1 MAKDS
6 GRVTDAEG
14 VYGPGEMQQC
24 RFLRKVQIKVVGL
37 LEGKRNILQLAFQE
51 LEDRLDSL
59 LKVVEEAVTL
69 VFAASEIKDTCFLRT
84 GWPYHMAIESFY
96 LVNTLLS

>member
-1 MAKDS
+1 
-6 GRVTDAEG
+6 
-14 VYGPGEMQQC
+14 MQ
-24 RFLRKVQIKVVGL
+24 VKVVGL
-37 LEGKRNILQLAFQE
+37 LEGKRNNLQLAFQE

-84 GWPYHMAIESFY
+84 GWPYYMAIESFY
-96 LVNTLLS
+96 YPEAAAVPTLRESAMPVREAGTFWVSS